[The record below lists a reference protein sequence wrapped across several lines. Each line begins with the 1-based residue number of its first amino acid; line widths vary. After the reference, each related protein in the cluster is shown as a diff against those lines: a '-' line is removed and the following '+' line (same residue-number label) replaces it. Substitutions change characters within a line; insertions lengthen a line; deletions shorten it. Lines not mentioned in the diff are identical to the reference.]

1 MIWNNESLCKTK
13 DSLKSLKEQLK
24 ENLKEKNALTKT
36 VRDMESMNTEMRKTL
51 DVQTTVKET
60 ELELIKNQLEEK
72 NKEFYDLKVANT
84 TQDMSL
90 RDAQFKIKDL
100 ENSLKNEITLHQSI
114 ARRNDQLQKEITVLR
129 ERNKNEITTLKKS
142 LDDAIGRWE
151 TKLHDKCCENARVNC
166 MEKMDNKAIQKLRE
180 LYFKVSELETQ
191 LNQERND
198 HLLSLVQVREEGQR
212 YLRGELR
219 TE

>member
-24 ENLKEKNALTKT
+24 ENLKEKNSLTKT

-72 NKEFYDLKVANT
+72 NKEFCDLKVANT

-151 TKLHDKCCENARVNC
+151 TKLHDKCCENTRVNC

>member
-24 ENLKEKNALTKT
+24 ENLKEKNSLTKT

>member
-24 ENLKEKNALTKT
+24 ENLKEKNSLTKT

-198 HLLSLVQVREEGQR
+198 HLLSLAQVREEGQR

>member
-1 MIWNNESLCKTK
+1 M
-13 DSLKSLKEQLK
+13 
-24 ENLKEKNALTKT
+24 NA
-36 VRDMESMNTEMRKTL
+36 EMKKTL

-60 ELELIKNQLEEK
+60 ELKLIKNQLEEK
-72 NKEFYDLKVANT
+72 NKEFYDLRVANT

-142 LDDAIGRWE
+142 LNDAIGRWE
-151 TKLHDKCCENARVNC
+151 TNLHDKCCETSRVNC
-166 MEKMDNKAIQKLRE
+166 MEKMDNKTIQKLRE

-198 HLLSLVQVREEGQR
+198 HLLSLAQVQEEGRR
-212 YLRGELR
+212 YRTGELR